1 MVKLKLGRVFI
12 AIIMVLTV
20 TSCGGGKKASDKP
33 MTLKV
38 KKVDVNVQSSLISD
52 ITSIKTVDE
61 KGNEVVF
68 SGNMDKW
75 FDNATVQQISSPEN
89 TKVSLDTDAKGQVL
103 FRDGSPIMSL
113 ADNSIVTLKFNVN
126 EKDYLIGVGTDTKFV
141 VKKSENGKYTL
152 LPEETAKLSPPSVAE
167 EELTQGKVNTNP
179 AELTQGKVNANPP
192 ELTEE
197 ELQEELTRTKQQ
209 ISVAVQESP
218 AADEQKSST
227 EEIYYHVE
235 QMPQFPGGQEELMA
249 YLSNNIKY
257 PAIARDQSIQG
268 RVAVRFVVH
277 ANGSISNVEVLRSLD
292 PSCDKEAIRV
302 IKSMPQWIPGKQ
314 NGKAVNV
321 YYTLPVKFILPQ

>member
-20 TSCGGGKKASDKP
+20 TSCGGGKKTSDKP
-33 MTLKV
+33 VTLKV

-75 FDNATVQQISSPEN
+75 FDNATVQQISSPKN
-89 TKVSLDTDAKGQVL
+89 TKISLDTDAKGQVL
-103 FRDGSPIMSL
+103 FRDGSPIMRL

-152 LPEETAKLSPPSVAE
+152 LLEETAKLSPPSVAE
-167 EELTQGKVNTNP
+167 EEF
-179 AELTQGKVNANPP
+179 TQGKVNANPA

-197 ELQEELTRTKQQ
+197 ELEQTKQQ

-227 EEIYYHVE
+227 EEIFQHVE

-249 YLSNNIKY
+249 YLSNNT
-257 PAIARDQSIQG
+257 
-268 RVAVRFVVH
+268 
-277 ANGSISNVEVLRSLD
+277 
-292 PSCDKEAIRV
+292 
-302 IKSMPQWIPGKQ
+302 QWTTRL
-314 NGKAVNV
+314 KAVG
-321 YYTLPVKFILPQ
+321 